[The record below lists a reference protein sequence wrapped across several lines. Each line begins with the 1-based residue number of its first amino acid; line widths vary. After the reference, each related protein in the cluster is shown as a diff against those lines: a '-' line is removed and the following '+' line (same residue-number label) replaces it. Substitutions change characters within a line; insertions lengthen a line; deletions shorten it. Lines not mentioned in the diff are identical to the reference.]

1 MFKVKSANNQYTLYK
16 VAEIKGDSALLSINK
31 FETNLRSGL
40 SYLVSIGDTSYSK
53 QVYAFAKKDL
63 KSMLDKGE
71 IIDIDRK

>member
-1 MFKVKSANNQYTLYK
+1 MFEVKSANNQYTLYK